1 MNNNN
6 YKINPCKACR
16 KNYDISDIN
25 SINQCCYDTLAAF
38 EGTNSINDY
47 RNRPE
52 AGNCQKCILDSM
64 DAIGRTPCDLR
75 MTAYPSWVQVPHY
88 FPALLD
94 KEGDVDAAVE
104 KCFDACSTNKYSNE
118 CSRNC
123 IIDSESVE
131 EVKVIE
137 NYALNRKTYGQE
149 SSDIKK
155 ALSNDYVYVTS
166 ITISSIIVIFFLVYI
181 LSLFENV
188 KGKN

>member
-1 MNNNN
+1 MNNNS
-6 YKINPCKACR
+6 YKINPCAACR

-25 SINQCCYDTLAAF
+25 SINQCCYDTLGAF
-38 EGTNSINDY
+38 EGTHSINDF

-52 AGNCQKCILDSM
+52 AANCQQCILDSM

-94 KEGDVDAAVE
+94 KEGDVNTAVE
-104 KCFDACSTNKYSNE
+104 KCLEVCSTNKYPGE

-131 EVKVIE
+131 AVEVVE
-137 NYALNRKTYGQE
+137 NYALNRKKYGTEE
-149 SSDIKK
+149 SSIKK
-155 ALSNDYVYVTS
+155 VLSNDYVYIVS
-166 ITISSIIVIFFLVYI
+166 ITISFIICIFFLVYI
-181 LSLFENV
+181 LSLFE
-188 KGKN
+188 KPSKN